1 MAKKDK
7 KNKKGGITYE
17 SQQAALES
25 IDKLVFGGDDSSLQ
39 IDVSERDD
47 IADMNEREFSNSID
61 SLIRQ
66 RRKDRQE
73 AAEETK
79 EPEPIEETKQ
89 KIDVSDIIGADDG
102 SDDHEMESYFNELN
116 ERLESESSEDESD
129 DEESGDNQSND
140 SAFREIKISVMFTD
154 VYKIVKF
161 DDGIRCTTIDLNTLT
176 ADEIELPNT
185 DVLNPHFIATM
196 QLEEVLS
203 NFYPSMLMS
212 SDRFNSHMRH
222 VSKFENSQFKFCE
235 FDDEDANNN
244 LIAGYYISEE
254 SLNLYDQL
262 TADLYLNGYLAS
274 FLKVLFDSTSYEGF
288 SFRMIPNSH
297 IRQIMLTEDM
307 EANSEEFMSMMIN
320 DDTIEIDEDH
330 FNETAGEVVNILS
343 FDFLN
348 EVLKD
353 ILRSNSEEDED
364 ESSEVVEEE
373 EVVPTEVVPE
383 NHSEEEEEAAEE
395 AINEN
400 AAVEEESESLF
411 DDVEGAEDGAEEEE
425 DPEELERQYYA
436 SKGKKVPQDKPA
448 PKKKSDDDDDS
459 KWVIKRR

>member
-7 KNKKGGITYE
+7 KNKKSGITYE

-79 EPEPIEETKQ
+79 EPEPIEDLKQ
-89 KIDVSDIIGADDG
+89 KIDVSDIIGVDDG

-116 ERLESESSEDESD
+116 ERLESESSEGEE
-129 DEESGDNQSND
+129 DEESENDQSDD
-140 SAFREIKISVMFTD
+140 STFREIKISVMFTD

-161 DDGIRCTTIDLNTLT
+161 DDGIRCITIDLNTLT
-176 ADEIELPNT
+176 ADKIGLPNT
-185 DVLNPHFIATM
+185 DVLNPHLIATM

-212 SDRFNSHMRH
+212 SDRFNSYMRH

-320 DDTIEIDEDH
+320 DDTIEIDEDR

-353 ILRSNSEEDED
+353 ILRSDSEDDED
-364 ESSEVVEEE
+364 EFSEAEKEE
-373 EVVPTEVVPE
+373 EVIPTEVVPE
-383 NHSEEEEEAAEE
+383 SHSGEDEEAAV
-395 AINEN
+395 NEN
-400 AAVEEESESLF
+400 TSVEEGSESLF
-411 DDVEGAEDGAEEEE
+411 DDVEGAEDEADEEE